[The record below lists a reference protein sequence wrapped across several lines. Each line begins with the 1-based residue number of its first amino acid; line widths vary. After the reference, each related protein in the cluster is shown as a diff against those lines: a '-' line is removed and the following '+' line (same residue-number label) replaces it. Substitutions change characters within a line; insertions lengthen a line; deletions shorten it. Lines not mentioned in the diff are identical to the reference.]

1 MKQSRTQKA
10 ILARVLG
17 ATGLSMLA
25 LGAGGCHEEF
35 DTSRVIPARGTVGE
49 EVFGVLCDRVG
60 AQALREDLTGESFR
74 SVCHKVDT
82 ADFENTVNQ
91 DRLPALIDGAT
102 NTEGNPVSLAD
113 QQASRTYAIG
123 RIEALARR
131 RADLI
136 AALDA
141 TFPDQI
147 VPIKDLNN
155 PDPKLSCNAPA
166 ESGEGKLNTEL
177 ANLLG
182 RFAALYNDGTLP
194 QSTESLGRL
203 LSAFKAAEDAQ
214 KAWSQ
219 FSSRDGYRPQSLAF
233 GATRPSLAYKG
244 LRDLSNASLSLLS
257 ADSKP
262 YELEPK
268 LDENGNR
275 IPVPGAANA
284 QFNALLAAAHAELV
298 DAKANSD
305 EDASALTVSVDAK
318 SGRPLLSRRRDNIEF
333 MESLFYAQNDAFGS
347 GTSQYVVR
355 RDPRGYAA
363 LAGGTLIAPFVD
375 KDGDGLPD
383 VNDVGQFVT
392 SNGSVAPSPFS
403 YFGAP
408 SFTRDE
414 FDRAV
419 FNGKLIYDYID
430 TSKAFTRALVADTKA
445 LVNPDPAAKHETLMD
460 ALAGA
465 IVLFGTRAD
474 AEKTYSSGPVK
485 YSKYNPDTSPIVD
498 LAYGI
503 GVALSDR
510 TIDDVLALSRSLFT
524 DKEKD
529 VARVVSAGL
538 AAQENAKEHDEAKI
552 PKNSVFWDE
561 MLDVLQKVAAEKG
574 LLEDLLKA
582 IAHPDSRQLGY
593 AYSRYS
599 RFNDEISYDPNNLN
613 GPAKNLTTNT
623 ITEMKTPVDRTKPA
637 TGKNRSAMQR
647 FISLIADTTGVTS
660 CNKEGAIVHAVGLPL
675 LGDQDIPT
683 SNAIRAVH
691 PSYIGKDGFKEC
703 ELFKFEN
710 LAAFYLDAIVAN
722 NPDLVNVKNPA
733 GQRVGSLYM
742 RDDFVRNGLPG
753 GVGAANVDLMEASSG
768 ITGWWGTGTDLR
780 PKPQW
785 LNRLIFFDQKND
797 SPTSGGKNYKT
808 NRFLADLNG
817 PHAGTA
823 VCPERVITDPMN
835 DPMTS
840 ADGKVHGLRNCAE
853 GDWLDQRGYATIFTW
868 EDFGFYTA
876 MTPMLSAFVKYKRE
890 DLFLELVGTINR
902 HYSDENATAN
912 ECKLAG
918 GKSCTKDGIVTYEP
932 LLDGFFAGDTIT
944 SLSLLIQQAS
954 NMSVKHCDVSDAKTG
969 ACTTVTNKT
978 GIEVLA
984 NATRALLGSPLEKDA
999 ATAANALTDRK
1010 GNKTSL
1016 RNDGTTNPRVTP
1028 IYLILQALNSMDD
1041 AFDQYAKDHPDDA
1054 DRKAKWK
1061 SARSQLVDQFLGT
1074 TGTLDKSAFSN
1085 AGFPKITPILIDSIR
1100 GQLLAHCPNSF
1111 AWKVGT
1117 NATEAPPECAWAK
1130 NEIASKM
1137 AESMGGPLFAGMM
1150 DVADALRKDDSAR
1163 FELEKLLTYLL
1174 DGASTNEAL
1183 ASTLATMNDM
1193 VQLLKD
1199 RDNILLPVFHVLA
1212 QAAAPTSTN
1221 ADGQVEKSLA
1231 DAQTALLARLSG
1243 KYFDAEGV
1251 EICAKEFD
1259 PNQIISLALANLV
1272 TPMKTGPRAGQAPL
1286 DVFIDVIA
1294 DVNRKAPEQAYG
1306 KLTVPDY
1313 ANISDN
1319 IVDFL
1324 MNRER
1329 GLEQFY
1335 EVIRNGTK

>member
-17 ATGLSMLA
+17 AAGLSMLA

-74 SVCHKVDT
+74 AVCHKVDT
-82 ADFENTVNQ
+82 NDFENTVKTE
-91 DRLPALIDGAT
+91 RLPDLVDGALDL
-102 NTEGNPVSLAD
+102 NGNPVSLAL
-113 QQASRTYAIG
+113 QQANRTYAIG
-123 RIEALARR
+123 RVEALARR
-131 RADLI
+131 RADLV

-244 LRDLSNASLSLLS
+244 LRDLSNAALSLLS

-275 IPVPGAANA
+275 IPVPGPANA

-305 EDASALTVSVDAK
+305 EDATPLKVTVDTK

-347 GTSQYVVR
+347 GPSQYIVR
-355 RDPRGYAA
+355 RDARGYAA

-392 SNGSVAPSPFS
+392 SNGSVAPAPFS
-403 YFGAP
+403 FFGSP

-430 TSKAFTRALVADTKA
+430 SSKVFTRALVADTKA

-474 AEKTYSSGPVK
+474 AEKTYSSGNVK
-485 YSKYNPDTSPIVD
+485 YSKYNPDTSPVVD

-503 GVALSDR
+503 GTALSDR
-510 TIDDVLALSRSLFT
+510 TIDDVLALSRTLFT

-538 AAQENAKEHDEAKI
+538 AAQENAKQHDEAKI
-552 PKNSVFWDE
+552 PKTSVFWDE

-582 IAHPDSRQLGY
+582 IAQPDSRQLGY

-660 CNKEGAIVHAVGLPL
+660 CNKGGAVVHAIVKVGPVSQSLDLPL
-675 LGDQDIPT
+675 GGGSFD
-683 SNAIRAVH
+683 
-691 PSYIGKDGFKEC
+691 EC
-703 ELFKFEN
+703 ALFKIEN
-710 LAAFYLDAIVAN
+710 LAAFYLDAIVTQ
-722 NPDLVNVKNPA
+722 NPDLVNVKNAA

-742 RDDFVRNGLPG
+742 RDSLVRNGVG
-753 GVGAANVDLMEASSG
+753 GVGAASVEIMEESSG
-768 ITGWWGTGTDLR
+768 LTGWWGTGSDLR

-797 SPTSGGKNYKT
+797 SPNSGGKNYKT

-817 PHAGTA
+817 PHAGTS
-823 VCPERVITDPMN
+823 VCPERIITDPVN
-835 DPMTS
+835 DAFTA

-890 DLFLELVGTINR
+890 DLFLDLVGTINR

-918 GKSCTKDGIVTYEP
+918 GKTCTKDGIVTYEP

-944 SLSLLIQQAS
+944 ALSLLIQQAS
-954 NMSVKHCDVSDAKTG
+954 NLAVKHCDVSDAKTG
-969 ACTTVTNKT
+969 ACTTVSNKT

-999 ATAANALTDRK
+999 AAAANSLTDRK

-1054 DRKAKWK
+1054 DRKTKWK

-1074 TGTLDKSAFSN
+1074 TGTLDKSAFAN
-1085 AGFPKITPILIDSIR
+1085 AGFPKITPVLIDSIR
-1100 GQLLAHCPNSF
+1100 GQLLAHCPGSF

-1117 NATEAPPECAWAK
+1117 DAAQAPPECKWAK
-1130 NEIASKM
+1130 DEIAAHM

-1150 DVADALRKDDSAR
+1150 DVADALRKDNNAR

-1174 DGASTNEAL
+1174 DGASSNEAL
-1183 ASTLATMNDM
+1183 ASTLATTNDM

-1199 RDNILLPVFHVLA
+1199 RDNVLLPVFHVLA

-1221 ADGQVEKSLA
+1221 AEGQVEKSLA

-1243 KYFDAEGV
+1243 KYFDADGV

-1259 PNQIISLALANLV
+1259 PNQIVSLALANLV
-1272 TPMKTGPRAGQAPL
+1272 TPMKTGPRVGQAPL

-1319 IVDFL
+1319 VVDFL
-1324 MNRER
+1324 MNKER